1 MLKLLRSLFF
11 RPPILQ
17 VATLCWRD
25 NGAGTEILLI
35 RSLDTNRW
43 ILPKGWPMRGKTLAQ
58 AAEIEAWEE
67 AGVRGEI
74 AAESIGYFTTEK
86 RRGSGVK
93 QPARVQV
100 YSLRVT
106 GISDEFPESHLRKS
120 QWFSVAEALKK
131 LSEPDLDAL
140 ILSHFEQNR

>member
-1 MLKLLRSLFF
+1 
-11 RPPILQ
+11 
-17 VATLCWRD
+17 
-25 NGAGTEILLI
+25 
-35 RSLDTNRW
+35 
-43 ILPKGWPMRGKTLAQ
+43 MRGKTLAQ

-74 AAESIGYFTTEK
+74 APESIGYFKTEK

-100 YSLRVT
+100 FSLRVT
-106 GISDEFPESHLRKS
+106 SDSDDFPESHLRKC
-120 QWFSVAEALKK
+120 QWFSVAVALQK

-140 ILSHFEQNR
+140 ILSHFGQKR